1 MEGSMTERRD
11 VSCAGAYSN
20 LAHIF
25 RNLYEDMS
33 YDLSKSGGCVSDD
46 DLLSVI
52 SRMEGMVGET
62 LGNLGYGFSVSVTG
76 LNDEKRGGG

>member
-1 MEGSMTERRD
+1 MTERRD

-33 YDLSKSGGCVSDD
+33 HDLSKSGGCVSDD
-46 DLLSVI
+46 DLLSVL

-62 LGNLGYGFSVSVTG
+62 LGNLDYGFSVSVTG
-76 LNDEKRGGG
+76 LDDEKREGG

>member
-1 MEGSMTERRD
+1 MIERRD

-33 YDLSKSGGCVSDD
+33 HDLSRSGGCVSVE
-46 DLLSVI
+46 DLLSVL
-52 SRMEGMVGET
+52 SRMEGMVGGT

-76 LNDEKRGGG
+76 LDDEKRGGG